1 MDFYKKTTRE
11 VRGKFSLRGVGEVR
25 VDGIEYGV
33 CGLLG
38 FDTENPAQIRIV
50 EHPETV
56 YVEAYQGTK
65 RGTVNLADIGEGSA
79 LLGFGNG
86 QKVYIQKAVI
96 ASPLMDYETVATEY
110 LASNNREALYTKLK
124 LFDGFITSRGMIP
137 ANQDIGSDGPDEYVI
152 RQIIH

>member
-1 MDFYKKTTRE
+1 MNFYNKTTRE

-25 VDGIEYGV
+25 VDGVEYGV

-38 FDTENPAQIRIV
+38 FDTDNPVQIRVV

-56 YVEAYQGTK
+56 YIESYQGTK
-65 RGTVNLADIGEGSA
+65 RGTVSLVSIGQGAE

-86 QKVYIQKAVI
+86 QKMYLTRDVI
-96 ASPLMDYETVATEY
+96 APPLIDFETSGTEF
-110 LASNNREALYTKLK
+110 LLTNNREASYNKVR
-124 LFDGFITSRGMIP
+124 LFEAYVTSNSMIP
-137 ANQDIGSDGPDEYVI
+137 ANQDIATDSTTEYTI